1 MVSYFMYM
9 QWRRKHIEG
18 GGARLIKKNLDT
30 QKDEFGSYKCI
41 AVCPF
46 YKE

>member
-1 MVSYFMYM
+1 MYM

-18 GGARLIKKNLDT
+18 GGGTRLIKKKNLDT
-30 QKDEFGSYKCI
+30 QKNEFRSYKCI

>member
-1 MVSYFMYM
+1 MYM

-18 GGARLIKKNLDT
+18 GGGLYRLIKKKNLDT
-30 QKDEFGSYKCI
+30 QKNEFGSYKCI